1 MLGVDAHF
9 NFILFLFLKH
19 GDKFLCFQKNPDTV
33 WTGPKTKKK
42 KTQKR
47 LLCVNGRQKRR
58 KKILYPDTR
67 G

>member
-1 MLGVDAHF
+1 MWTGKSDSNTLGVDAHF

-42 KTQKR
+42 KDTKTPFM
-47 LLCVNGRQKRR
+47 CER
-58 KKILYPDTR
+58 KAET
-67 G
+67 